1 MVYFQEQKKDVEL
14 SKDNL
19 KTFIERWEEHPN
31 SPYVFDVESNVIMP
45 LKDSSRNSISSSR
58 GELLGFYLC
67 VYEHLTLCLPVL
79 FRLNLKKTYSF
90 PSTQSKA
97 FTLLDPTL
105 LNDFVF
111 N

>member
-1 MVYFQEQKKDVEL
+1 MKHEDEEEKHRDNGERKLNFKDIALKMHLFVTCYATIYFQEQKKDVEL

-58 GELLGFYLC
+58 GE
-67 VYEHLTLCLPVL
+67 
-79 FRLNLKKTYSF
+79 YS
-90 PSTQSKA
+90 
-97 FTLLDPTL
+97 L
-105 LNDFVF
+105 
-111 N
+111 